1 MLKQKIEMQFMQALR
16 SKDAVTKNLL
26 SVLKGEI
33 QTIEKNIGSSDL
45 SDEDVM
51 KVITKTV
58 KSLNETISLL
68 LKSDKGNSDAMR
80 KANQELDILKEY
92 LPKQMTKEEITIKV
106 TELFNSGISNIGAI
120 MKEFSSLP
128 ADKKVVSETIKEVIK

>member
-16 SKDAVTKNLL
+16 SKDVVTKNLL

-58 KSLNETISLL
+58 KSLNETIGLL
-68 LKSDKGNSDAMR
+68 LKSGKGNSDAIR
-80 KANQELDILKEY
+80 KANQELGILKEY

-106 TELFNSGISNIGAI
+106 TELFNSGVSNIGAI
-120 MKEFSSLP
+120 MKEFSTLP